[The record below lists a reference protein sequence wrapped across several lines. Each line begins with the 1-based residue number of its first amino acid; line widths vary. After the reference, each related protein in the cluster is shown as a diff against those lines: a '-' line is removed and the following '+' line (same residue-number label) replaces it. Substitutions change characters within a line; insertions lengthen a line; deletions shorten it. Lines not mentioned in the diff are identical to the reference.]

1 VANVNY
7 ASILDHAND
16 ARTRIREVTSDE
28 LGEPGLNGAVFLDVR
43 EEVEF
48 RSGHIADAIH
58 LPRLEIKERI
68 SAVIPDKTTPIV
80 AYCAIGHRSAIAAD
94 TLRELGYQNV
104 VSLKGG
110 LKDYTP
116 AAAPRKVA

>member
-1 VANVNY
+1 MPNINY

-16 ARTRIREVTSDE
+16 ARTRIREVTADE
-28 LGEPGLNGAVFLDVR
+28 LDEPGLNGTVYLDVR

-48 RSGHIADAIH
+48 RSGHIPGAVH
-58 LPRLEIKERI
+58 LPRLEIEERI
-68 SAVIPDKTTPIV
+68 ASVIPDKTTPIV

-94 TLRELGYQNV
+94 TLQELGYVNV

-110 LKDYTP
+110 LKEYTP
-116 AAAPRKVA
+116 PEAARKVA